1 MIVPE
6 ADAEQFVM
14 SDVGN
19 GTHGSKTPPRQSR
32 QPSRQG
38 SLTNV
43 ALKDDDLPL
52 LFSSPQ
58 NRRVSMMKSSVKS
71 KKSRPPSLDAMP
83 EHSSIG
89 GRRGGDGINGAINS
103 RKHDGVDSLTSEDG
117 VVPLVPTTV
126 TTVTSTSID
135 LGKSGKPRLNGS
147 IKSSGKTVKEVLG
160 ALPILLVDDSVS
172 ILKLT
177 KRAIQNECADISFME
192 AKNGE
197 EAYERVVE
205 AFTSFEL
212 IITDIQMPI
221 CNGFDFTRRVRQL
234 ERDKGLIPKL
244 IIGISAN
251 DQQKISIEAKESG
264 MYLPHPI
271 FSSVTL
277 FVTFPFF
284 ESLSNLNITIDI
296 LVGMDGFMHKPFKL
310 TTLMDVIDDISS
322 RRRQVNQPY
331 FFFFFFFTIF

>member
-1 MIVPE
+1 MN
-6 ADAEQFVM
+6 
-14 SDVGN
+14 DVGN
-19 GTHGSKTPPRQSR
+19 GTYGSKTPPRQSR
-32 QPSRQG
+32 QLSRQG
-38 SLTNV
+38 SFANV
-43 ALKDDDLPL
+43 ATNDGNNDPPL

-58 NRRVSMMKSSVKS
+58 NRRATTMKSSIRS
-71 KKSRPPSLDAMP
+71 KKSRPPSLDAPMP
-83 EHSSIG
+83 EDNSIG
-89 GRRGGDGINGAINS
+89 GRRGGDGINGVINS
-103 RKHDGVDSLTSEDG
+103 RKCDGVDSMVSEDG

-126 TTVTSTSID
+126 TTVTTSSSIE
-135 LGKSGKPRLNGS
+135 LGRMNGS

-234 ERDKGLIPKL
+234 ERDNGLIPKL

-264 MYLPHPI
+264 MYLPHTPI

-277 FVTFPFF
+277 
-284 ESLSNLNITIDI
+284 L
-296 LVGMDGFMHKPFKL
+296 
-310 TTLMDVIDDISS
+310 
-322 RRRQVNQPY
+322 
-331 FFFFFFFTIF
+331 